1 MNNAVV
7 RNKKQITIGLGSG
20 TGDTHCVLDEAGKI
34 AREGSLGN
42 TREQLAA
49 MARSYPGAT
58 LVMEAGT
65 DSPWVSRFLQGL
77 GLRTVVANPR
87 KTRAIYENERKSDRR
102 DAMMLARLVRVDP
115 TLLHPIENGSQDALQ
130 DMLQLKLCDSLVRA
144 RVALINAVRFS
155 LKSLGYPVSNP
166 SSARFHELVLNEVP
180 ESIGEM
186 IVHNVAAIAELTER
200 IKALEASISRRPG
213 SAIHRQSISSRF
225 RGVGPI
231 TSLYFV
237 LKVGNPGR
245 FERTRDIGAFLDL
258 CPKRDQSGETDKELR
273 ISKCADRYLRL
284 LLVSAAQ
291 YILGPFGADSALREH
306 GLRLAQE
313 GTASARKRAVV
324 AVARKLAVL
333 LLTLWK
339 SRAPYESFHT
349 MGVNRSD
356 GALRPQTLH
365 PSPRQA
371 FGGNFCTQLRTD
383 DSERLRSKAG
393 SSIRLRQ
400 SDGNVPPFAGKLRIK
415 AWTNIPSPDGS
426 TIQRPPRKV

>member
-1 MNNAVV
+1 MNNAVA
-7 RNKKQITIGLGSG
+7 RNKKQITIGLDL
-20 TGDTHCVLDEAGKI
+20 GDRRHTYCVLDEAGKMT
-34 AREGSLGN
+34 REGSLGN
-42 TREQLAA
+42 TREELAA
-49 MARSYPGAT
+49 MARSHPGAT

-65 DSPWVSRFLQGL
+65 HSPWVSRFLQEL
-77 GLRTVVANPR
+77 GLRVIVANPR

-102 DAMMLARLVRVDP
+102 DAMMLARLARMDP
-115 TLLHPIENGSQDALQ
+115 TLLHPIEHGSSQEAQQ
-130 DMLQLKLCDSLVRA
+130 DMLQLKLRDSLVRA

-166 SSARFHELVLNEVP
+166 SSACFHKLVLKEVP

-186 IVHNVAAIAELTER
+186 IAHNVAAIAELTQR
-200 IKALEASISRRPG
+200 IKALDASISRLAAECYPETIYLQQV
-213 SAIHRQSISSRF
+213 S
-225 RGVGPI
+225 GVGPI

-245 FERTRDIGAFLDL
+245 FQRTRDIGAFLGL

-273 ISKCADRYLRL
+273 ISKCGDRYLRR

-313 GTASARKRAVV
+313 GTAKAKKRAVV

-339 SRAPYESFHT
+339 SREPYESFPT
-349 MGVNRSD
+349 MGVNLSD
-356 GALRPQTLH
+356 GGSAPTNPAPLAAAGVR
-365 PSPRQA
+365 
-371 FGGNFCTQLRTD
+371 GN
-383 DSERLRSKAG
+383 S
-393 SSIRLRQ
+393 
-400 SDGNVPPFAGKLRIK
+400 
-415 AWTNIPSPDGS
+415 
-426 TIQRPPRKV
+426 